1 MPAAPLVGYPHA
13 FPVTVTLT
21 LTLPAMV
28 ALCVAVPLALDQP
41 VRESHRRGES
51 LAHRVSSGERQQ
63 QPREDGLTVSLAARP
78 AFAIAIRAAVRD
90 IRNHGPSR
98 GIHGHGH
105 RRRGPR
111 RLRRQQQQPEP
122 ELRRQQQLEFHSGHE
137 QQR

>member
-1 MPAAPLVGYPHA
+1 MPAAPLVEYPHPVPVTLA
-13 FPVTVTLT
+13 LTLPVTV
-21 LTLPAMV
+21 
-28 ALCVAVPLALDQP
+28 ALSVAVPLALDQP

>member
-1 MPAAPLVGYPHA
+1 MPAAPLVGHPHA
-13 FPVTVTLT
+13 FPVTLT
-21 LTLPAMV
+21 LTLPVTVTV
-28 ALCVAVPLALDQP
+28 ALSVAVPLALDQP
-41 VRESHRRGES
+41 VPESHRRGES
-51 LAHRVSSGERQQ
+51 LAHCVSSGERQQ

-78 AFAIAIRAAVRD
+78 ALAIAIRAAVRD
-90 IRNHGPSR
+90 IRNHGPSQ

-111 RLRRQQQQPEP
+111 RLRRHQQQPEP

>member
-13 FPVTVTLT
+13 FPVTVTLPVT
-21 LTLPAMV
+21 V
-28 ALCVAVPLALDQP
+28 ALSVAVPLALDQP

-63 QPREDGLTVSLAARP
+63 QRREDGLTVSLAARP

-90 IRNHGPSR
+90 SRNHGHSQ

-111 RLRRQQQQPEP
+111 RLRRQQQPEP
-122 ELRRQQQLEFHSGHE
+122 ELHRQQQLDFHSGHE